1 MMEGVPLS
9 DFTLRKS
16 THATTKSPAWE
27 RIRARTRRPCC
38 RRRSL
43 GMSVMLTNKEAGSA
57 KDSAS
62 LLSPAA
68 WSESKAF
75 RLPAK
80 YPSARTKNTG
90 SSALTSPLMFMRD
103 SFLCS
108 LEIDLSSESED
119 DRALRASSHVFVV
132 LDDRLQE
139 EHWQKIQQSVEIN
152 SLLGLPRSHAGRKK
166 LWAQTV
172 AHIAQRHGV
181 VNVQGKRLV
190 EAQSRGQQGVVAI
203 DVWRTPVVRKS
214 AIQTL
219 SAFSVHPPKSLA
231 RHPIQE
237 VISRSW
243 CRTCRRRELSG
254 IVGGAELIEARISLA
269 ALDVVKGPHGRCLIA
284 WSESN
289 FRNAHRNSVELR
301 NQPRWVL

>member
-38 RRRSL
+38 RRSSL

-90 SSALTSPLMFMRD
+90 SSALTSPPMFMSD
-103 SFLCS
+103 SFLRS
-108 LEIDLSSESED
+108 LELDLSSESED

-139 EHWQKIQQSVEIN
+139 EHWQNIQQSVELN

-172 AHIAQRHGV
+172 SHIAQRHGV

-203 DVWRTPVVRKS
+203 DARGTPVICKSSIQPFAAVR
-214 AIQTL
+214 
-219 SAFSVHPPKSLA
+219 VHSPKCLA

-237 VISRSW
+237 VISGPR
-243 CRTCRRRELSG
+243 RRARRRRELSR
-254 IVGGAELIEARISLA
+254 IVRGAELIEA
-269 ALDVVKGPHGRCLIA
+269 
-284 WSESN
+284 
-289 FRNAHRNSVELR
+289 
-301 NQPRWVL
+301 